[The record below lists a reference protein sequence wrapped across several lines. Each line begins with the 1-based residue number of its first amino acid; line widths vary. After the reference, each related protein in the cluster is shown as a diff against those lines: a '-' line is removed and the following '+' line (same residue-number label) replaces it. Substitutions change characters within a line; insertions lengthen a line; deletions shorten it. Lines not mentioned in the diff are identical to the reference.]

1 MAAAPRPTSRPAR
14 RPAPRRRRSTGR
26 RVLLVLLA
34 LLLGGAVLGGAAFA
48 YGYATT
54 DVPEPTELGQKAT
67 TTVYYS
73 DGTTTLGT
81 FADVNRT
88 PVTTDAIPQD
98 MRNAIIAAEDRSF
111 YENRGVSPTG
121 IARAFVSNLRGN
133 ATQGGSTITQQYVKN
148 YYTGD
153 DTQSLQRKVREAF
166 IALKVDNELDKDQIL
181 TDYLNTIY
189 FGRGAY
195 GVQEAA
201 QAYFGVDVGRLTTS
215 QAALLA
221 GVVPAPSAYDPA
233 VDADAAERRWEYV
246 VDGMVET
253 GAITQAERDG
263 LELPETV
270 QQQDEQTYA
279 GPTGY
284 LLQAVR
290 DELTTRGGFTED
302 ELDGGGLSI
311 TTTFDARMQA
321 AAVAAMQDEDAF
333 PSEDR
338 PEDVAAAL
346 VSIDP
351 ADGAVRAMYGGPDY
365 LERPLNLAMQENVQA
380 GSIFKPLTL
389 VAALEDGVSLR
400 TRYNGNSGLY
410 FSEYTRDGVTPQR
423 VPNFGDR
430 DRGRQ
435 NLVQAT
441 VDSTNTVYVALNID
455 VGPERTREVAVRA
468 GLPEQTSGLEDN
480 PANVLG
486 VASPRVIDMAHAY
499 ATFAAQGVRTTPHV
513 VTEVSQDGEVVY
525 RGQTGGERVFAED
538 VMADTTYALSQVV
551 EDGSISS
558 TIDLDR
564 PAAGKTGTTDE
575 ARSAWFAGY
584 TPQLATVVSV
594 FSTDGQGMRRWDS
607 AGRGSAVTGS
617 SYPVRIWQDYMAT
630 ATDGMPVVD
639 FPERAD
645 IGSTSTSRSRSSSSE
660 RERDSSSGSSS
671 RPAPAP
677 EPEPEPETEPEPSA
691 APTTAAPEPT
701 QAPEPT
707 ATAPAEPEPAPEP
720 TQQPEAPRPTATRP
734 PAPQEPSTPPVEP
747 PTGEAGAAGE
757 VARPGDGPQ
766 TPPAPGPGADGD
778 ASRADG

>member
-67 TTVYYS
+67 TTVYYA
-73 DGTTTLGT
+73 DGTTVLGT

-98 MRNAIIAAEDRSF
+98 MRDAIIAAEDRSF

-201 QAYFGVDVGRLTTS
+201 QAYFGVDVGQLTTA

-221 GVVPAPSAYDPA
+221 GIVPAPSAYDPA
-233 VDADAAERRWEYV
+233 VDPEAAERRWEYV

-253 GAITQAERDG
+253 GAVTQAERDG

-279 GPTGY
+279 GPTGH

-311 TTTFDARMQA
+311 TTTFDAGMQA
-321 AAVAAMQDEDAF
+321 AAVAAMQDPEAF
-333 PSEDR
+333 PSEGR

-351 ADGAVRAMYGGPDY
+351 ADGSVRAMYGGPDY
-365 LERPLNLAMQENVQA
+365 LQRQLNMATQENVQA
-380 GSIFKPLTL
+380 GSIFKPFTL
-389 VAALEDGVSLR
+389 VAALEDGISLR
-400 TRYNGNSGLY
+400 TRFPGYSPQY
-410 FSEYTRDGVTPQR
+410 FDEYRDGKGER
-423 VPNFGDR
+423 VRVGNFGGESH
-430 DRGRQ
+430 GRQ
-435 NLVQAT
+435 SLVEAT
-441 VDSTNTVYVALNID
+441 VDSTNTIFVPLNIEVGAEATAD
-455 VGPERTREVAVRA
+455 VAERA
-468 GLPEQTSGLEDN
+468 GLPADTEELE
-480 PANVLG
+480 PPVLSNVLG
-486 VASPRVIDMAHAY
+486 TPSPKVVDMARAY

-513 VTEVSQDGEVVY
+513 VSAVTQDGEEVF
-525 RGQTGGERVFAED
+525 RAQTGGERVFDEA

-551 EDGSISS
+551 EEGSVRR
-558 TIDLDR
+558 TIDLGR

-594 FSTDGQGMRRWDS
+594 FTTKPGSEGGMEPWSDDVS
-607 AGRGSAVTGS
+607 SVTGS
-617 SYPVRIWQDYMAT
+617 SYPTRIWQAYMAT
-630 ATDGMPVVD
+630 ATAGMPVVD

-677 EPEPEPETEPEPSA
+677 APAPEPTSEPSA

-701 QAPEPT
+701 QAPAPT
-707 ATAPAEPEPAPEP
+707 ATTPAEPEPAPEP

-734 PAPQEPSTPPVEP
+734 PAPQEPSPPPVTP
-747 PTGEAGAAGE
+747 STGEAGAAGE

-766 TPPAPGPGADGD
+766 TPPAPGPGSD